1 MSAAVLKLLPAK
13 DLRVSIRADDPE
25 VAADARRLL
34 EEAGYE
40 VVEERGFAPV
50 AEPEPR
56 SLLTPREL
64 EVLGAIGEGL
74 TNKAIARR
82 LDISLHTVKFHV
94 ESLFRKLGA
103 RTRTEALGRRAA
115 PRACAKRLK
124 SQLFP
129 RKWHGTGVARRLAR
143 EEKEE
148 NERSAHAADVL
159 LRSASPRGRHRGHLR
174 PVAGPPAGRSAGH
187 RPRWQAQR
195 RWPGAGGA
203 LTSRNSKTK
212 W

>member
-1 MSAAVLKLLPAK
+1 MSAAVLKPLPAK

-25 VAADARRLL
+25 VAAEARRLL

-40 VVEERGFAPV
+40 VVQEAGFAPV

-56 SLLTPREL
+56 TLLTPREL

-103 RTRTEALGRRAA
+103 RTRTEALARASERRVE
-115 PRACAKRLK
+115 L
-124 SQLFP
+124 
-129 RKWHGTGVARRLAR
+129 
-143 EEKEE
+143 
-148 NERSAHAADVL
+148 
-159 LRSASPRGRHRGHLR
+159 
-174 PVAGPPAGRSAGH
+174 
-187 RPRWQAQR
+187 
-195 RWPGAGGA
+195 
-203 LTSRNSKTK
+203 
-212 W
+212 